1 VAGRKPGAS
10 GEDEA
15 AVLRVLAD
23 KLDVFQTL
31 REFPDLS
38 AAELRT
44 LLLRAAEILSQPPP
58 PQAKTSVKTSAK
70 TPEGLWQLFTDG
82 ASRGNPGPAGAG
94 FVLLDPQG
102 EVAAEK
108 AVPLG
113 RATNNIAEYEA
124 LRLGL
129 EEALGHGASRLQV
142 RLDSQLVVRQISGRY
157 QVKSPQLGELH
168 RKVKQLLAKLAWHDI
183 VHIERGANRAADAL
197 ANQAAAAVSA

>member
-1 VAGRKPGAS
+1 VAGRKPGA
-10 GEDEA
+10 GREDEA

-38 AAELRT
+38 AAELRA
-44 LLLRAAEILSQPPP
+44 LLLRAAEILSHLPP
-58 PQAKTSVKTSAK
+58 PQAKTSAK
-70 TPEGLWQLFTDG
+70 TPEGPWQLFTDG

-168 RKVKQLLAKLAWHDI
+168 RKVKQLLAKFTWHDI